1 MNHHKS
7 RINKSQDL
15 KKSGKVLVFDEITN
29 LIRRIQNLAEKGT
42 FIIVEGL
49 NDVRSLND
57 LGIEDNI
64 IRIFGNER
72 KLIDLERDIPVN
84 GKVII
89 LTDFDREGDRLAKRV
104 ETLLEPHK
112 IRFYMKIRGK
122 LRKLLKGRIRTIEGL
137 ARYMTKQMED
147 LAM

>member
-7 RINKSQDL
+7 QINKSQDT
-15 KKSGKVLVFDEITN
+15 KKLGKVLIFDEITK
-29 LIRRIQNLAEKGT
+29 LIRRIQNLTEKGT
-42 FIIVEGL
+42 FIIVEGP

-64 IRIFGNER
+64 IRIYGNER
-72 KLIDLERDIPVN
+72 KLIDLERDLPVN

-104 ETLLEPHK
+104 ETLLERRTPSS
-112 IRFYMKIRGK
+112 RVS
-122 LRKLLKGRIRTIEGL
+122 LRASDGGTGGIAAQRPG
-137 ARYMTKQMED
+137 
-147 LAM
+147 

>member
-1 MNHHKS
+1 M
-7 RINKSQDL
+7 I
-15 KKSGKVLVFDEITN
+15 FDEITN
-29 LIRRIQNLAEKGT
+29 LIRRIQNLAKKGT

-49 NDVRSLND
+49 NDVRSLNE
-57 LGIEDNI
+57 LGIDDNI
-64 IRIFGNER
+64 IRIYGNER

-112 IRFYMKIRGK
+112 IRFNMRIRGK

-137 ARYMTKQMED
+137 ARYITRQMED
-147 LAM
+147 LAK